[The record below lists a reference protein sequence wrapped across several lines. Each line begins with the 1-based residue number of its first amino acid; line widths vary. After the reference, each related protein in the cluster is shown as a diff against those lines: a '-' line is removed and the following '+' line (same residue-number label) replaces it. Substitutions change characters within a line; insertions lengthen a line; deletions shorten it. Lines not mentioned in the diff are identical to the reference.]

1 LRGDGVPAAR
11 NGPVVGLLIAWLL
24 LALAAGATGR
34 TGRLIPPIPQLVLA
48 GLTIALIVLERRAQW
63 LRVWVATVNIRT
75 LVALHVTRFVGI
87 GFLLLG
93 RRGELPAAFA
103 TPAGWGDIAAATL
116 AGLLLIA
123 GDPASPRWRG
133 WFRVWNGL
141 GLLDLV
147 FVVVTAGRLALA
159 DPGSMGGLLRL
170 PLCLLPTFLVPVLL
184 ASHVWLF
191 RRLSNPRVVAAWR
204 SGSNAYFSLEPGY
217 TQVDEGGAERL
228 TITVTRETRVVDGV
242 TTRVVEERETRA
254 GQLVEVSRNFFAIGK
269 RTHDVYDFGEAVD
282 LYRDGRIVSHDG
294 SWLAG
299 VDSAHFGLMMPG
311 QPHRGERHY
320 QELAPAVAL
329 DRAEVVG
336 VSEAVATP
344 AGRLQICLK
353 VKETTP
359 LKPGAKEYKY

>member
-1 LRGDGVPAAR
+1 VPAAR

-191 RRLSNPRVVAAWR
+191 RRLSNPRVVAA
-204 SGSNAYFSLEPGY
+204 
-217 TQVDEGGAERL
+217 
-228 TITVTRETRVVDGV
+228 
-242 TTRVVEERETRA
+242 
-254 GQLVEVSRNFFAIGK
+254 
-269 RTHDVYDFGEAVD
+269 
-282 LYRDGRIVSHDG
+282 
-294 SWLAG
+294 
-299 VDSAHFGLMMPG
+299 
-311 QPHRGERHY
+311 
-320 QELAPAVAL
+320 
-329 DRAEVVG
+329 
-336 VSEAVATP
+336 
-344 AGRLQICLK
+344 
-353 VKETTP
+353 
-359 LKPGAKEYKY
+359 